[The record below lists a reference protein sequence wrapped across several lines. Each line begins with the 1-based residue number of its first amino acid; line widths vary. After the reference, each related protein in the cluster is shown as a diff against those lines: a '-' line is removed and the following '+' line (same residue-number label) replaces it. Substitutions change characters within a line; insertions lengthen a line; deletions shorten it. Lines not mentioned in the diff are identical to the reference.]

1 MFLHPR
7 IRNACRGARWAA
19 ALLLLGVLAP
29 AAAPAQQGAPA
40 AKPAPAA
47 KAPSAAAARPTKVAV
62 IDVERILLES
72 NRGKK
77 ALAEIEALRKKKQQA
92 GEAQQK
98 EVDDLRQRVKAGE
111 LSLSQDKLA
120 DLKKQLEDK
129 LIALQR
135 FQDDAQR
142 DLSKK
147 RDEVLDQIEKSV
159 FPVINKIGAEG
170 GYTLIFNK
178 YRSGL
183 VYADDAV
190 DITEEVIA
198 RYNQTTSGQ

>member
-1 MFLHPR
+1 MSLHPW
-7 IRNACRGARWAA
+7 IRNACRRARAAA

-29 AAAPAQQGAPA
+29 APSMAQPA
-40 AKPAPAA
+40 AAQPKAPTAAKVQSPAA
-47 KAPSAAAARPTKVAV
+47 SGPTKVAV

-72 NRGKK
+72 KRGKK
-77 ALAEIEALRKKKQQA
+77 ALAEIDTLRKQKQQ
-92 GEAQQK
+92 EKDSMQK
-98 EVDDLRQRVKAGE
+98 EIADLRQKIKDGQ
-111 LSLSQDKLA
+111 LSLSEGKLA

-147 RDEVLDQIEKSV
+147 RDDVLDQIEKSV

-183 VYADDAV
+183 VYASDAV
-190 DITEEVIA
+190 DITEQVIA

>member
-1 MFLHPR
+1 MSLHPR
-7 IRNACRGARWAA
+7 IRKACRRARCVA
-19 ALLLLGVLAP
+19 ALLLLGALTP
-29 AAAPAQQGAPA
+29 AASPAQQA
-40 AKPAPAA
+40 PAPAKTAPGA
-47 KAPSAAAARPTKVAV
+47 KAQSPAASRPAKVAV

-77 ALAEIEALRKKKQQA
+77 ALAEIEALRKKKQQEGDA
-92 GEAQQK
+92 KQKEITDLQQK
-98 EVDDLRQRVKAGE
+98 IKDGQ
-111 LSLSQDKLA
+111 LSLSEEKLA
-120 DLKKQLEDK
+120 GLKKQLEDQ

-135 FQDDAQR
+135 FQDDAKR

-190 DITEEVIA
+190 DITEQVIA